1 MFEIPE
7 REKIT
12 FHNDFIN
19 RVVVAGAYNN
29 NRSCTTN
36 RQALKDRYANT
47 LPLQSDNPQQQ
58 YQINFDVRTKQT
70 SVNANVDEQ
79 DRQIT
84 LRSKNMQ
91 KELTL
96 MNNSFRYQEVGDSYG
111 TSVTFDNTVQPAID
125 YLKGTG
131 ITQLNMMKLQ
141 KVNVIGYEMG
151 KKDGVESP
159 VPYWQPASNLINVR
173 LVPQYDAMMGVA
185 SNIRQHISNLILT
198 DGAYVL
204 TIKYGFRLTE
214 KKPDG
219 SMAKGQVIV
228 DLEIERK
235 TPVAIDA
242 VADELTLMHKELY
255 NAFLWSIS
263 DSYVNL
269 LDQGKEAQV

>member
-1 MFEIPE
+1 MFGIPD
-7 REKIT
+7 REKKT

-36 RQALKDRYANT
+36 RQALKELYADS
-47 LPLQSDNPQQQ
+47 LPMQSDNPQQQ

-70 SVNANVDEQ
+70 SVNANVDDQ
-79 DRQIT
+79 DHQVT

-96 MNNSFRYQEVGDSYG
+96 MNNSFRYQEVGDNYG
-111 TSVTFDNTVQPAID
+111 TSVTFDASVHPALD
-125 YLKGTG
+125 YLKEAGVE
-131 ITQLNMMKLQ
+131 QLNMMKLQ
-141 KVNVIGYEMG
+141 KINVIGYEMG
-151 KKDGVESP
+151 KQEMVEAP
-159 VPYWQPASNLINVR
+159 VPFWQPASNLINAR
-173 LVPQYDAMMGVA
+173 LVPQYDAMIGVA
-185 SNIRQHISNLILT
+185 TNIRQHISNLQLA
-198 DGAYVL
+198 DGVYVL

-214 KKPDG
+214 KRNDG
-219 SMAKGQVIV
+219 SIAKGQVIL

-235 TPVAIDA
+235 APIVIEA

-269 LDQGKEAQV
+269 LDQGKEAQA